1 MKTFADAE
9 EVLAASLPGYES
21 REPQQILAAGVERL
35 FAKPEHFARI
45 PPEVENDPD
54 AYSTWI
60 RPGLT
65 HFLGQAGTGCIYG
78 DAEIAINRGGN
89 GKTYPLR
96 EVVAKFNGQSL
107 PGKSG
112 GVAIR
117 NYAWDRSIPTMVQ
130 REAEDGTIR
139 LGRLVAAWESGVKQT
154 YTVTTD
160 TGRTIRAT
168 DEHPFLTERGWLRL
182 DQLMVGDEVH
192 VRGRQASGRQRK
204 TKPYYAM
211 RSGLVGHPHATRREA
226 KRHAFRHPYHRL
238 VAEARLNHMETE
250 VYLAHLRT
258 GDVDGLQ
265 FLDPAVWAVHHIDHD
280 HRNNHPDNLKVL
292 THKEHHRLHAHEG
305 KTGSVLYKVATEKV
319 MSVKPHG
326 EEMTYD
332 LEVEDDPHNFLA
344 NGFVVHNTGKSLGY
358 LIPALLS
365 GKRVVV
371 SVTTKALQS
380 QLANKD
386 LPFLEEHLGVDF
398 SWCVLKGRSNYLCV
412 NRLALVTDRD
422 VPDLPEITRLMQDP
436 GFDGLNDT
444 ISTAIG
450 HEVPYS
456 SWSLICADS
465 EECSD
470 NNCSPSTCYAE
481 RARAAARASDLVI
494 VNHALFFTD
503 LVLKSYGNSNTA
515 GGGGMLGAYDA
526 VVFDEAHEME
536 EIAGNTLGGEVSEGA
551 FNSALSQIRRW
562 ARDHADDEGESL
574 GEPMSNVARTTG
586 ALFGLLEDGRL
597 TDGRIA
603 GVANELGAL
612 YEALVA
618 LRTALY
624 ETKIEHA
631 PDHDKA
637 YKRKRSLLRR
647 INSIDQRMSDIVG
660 APQTE
665 IVRWVETT
673 RTRRGETRKVIKL
686 APILVAPFLYQH
698 LFTKTPCVLV
708 SATLAVKQSFSHIC
722 QRLGIPAPFEGLDV
736 GTPFDYRTQGR
747 LYVATRLPEP
757 KGADQAAWQAGATAE
772 ISALIKA
779 SKGRALVL
787 FTSVAH
793 MRQTAQALAVTCTE
807 FDIRQQYDAPTGELT
822 EWLKDHNPERPRV
835 LLATKSFFTG
845 VDIPGEALSL
855 VIISKMPFP
864 VPTEP
869 LTAARMEAIEAAGG
883 SSFRDYTIPVMSL
896 VLQQATG
903 RLIRHRGDKGVVA
916 ILDPRLVSKS
926 YGKQI
931 IRDLPPMTP
940 TYDLAEVEAFLN

>member
-211 RSGLVGHPHATRREA
+211 RS
-226 KRHAFRHPYHRL
+226 
-238 VAEARLNHMETE
+238 
-250 VYLAHLRT
+250 
-258 GDVDGLQ
+258 
-265 FLDPAVWAVHHIDHD
+265 
-280 HRNNHPDNLKVL
+280 
-292 THKEHHRLHAHEG
+292 
-305 KTGSVLYKVATEKV
+305 TEKV